1 MGELAPK
8 ESKVTSGRQIE
19 MGFSGNTMQE
29 KLNVSLKSLMSGLC
43 LAFSMPPWG
52 WWPLAFGS
60 FLFLDQ
66 LLSGVTQHKRRFLAG
81 FSFGVGWLFPSTFWM
96 IALTV
101 PGYIIQGILF
111 SAFVGFAALLI
122 PRGAWRW
129 VALPAAF
136 VIIEALRYRW
146 PFGGVPLATLA
157 MSQSRAPLGHTVRIL
172 GPLFLSALVVAS
184 GVVLSSLWERRWRF
198 ASCTGVSLIAI
209 WAVAFVVPNGS
220 PIGET
225 TVAIVQGGG
234 EQGTRAIDT
243 DEREVFERHLN
254 VSSNVIAPVDLVLWP
269 EDVVNV
275 KQPLSDSPE
284 YLELQVLARQLD
296 SWLIAGIF
304 ERVSIT
310 ENANASIA
318 FSPDGA
324 EADRYDKVRLVPFGE
339 YVPLRGFIKH
349 FAPSYLPVRDTK
361 PGVGEPNLIVEID
374 GEKVNLGIAISW
386 EIFFEDRAR
395 SAISGGGEI
404 LLNPTNGSSYWLTIL
419 QSQQVASSRL
429 RAMETG
435 RWVLQA
441 APTGFSA
448 IIDPNGDVVERSSIS
463 ETRVLHATVDRR
475 SGNTLATKAGPLP
488 MILLSGGAIIGANVF
503 ARRRN

>member
-1 MGELAPK
+1 MEERLIKA
-8 ESKVTSGRQIE
+8 
-19 MGFSGNTMQE
+19 
-29 KLNVSLKSLMSGLC
+29 LKPIAGGMC

-52 WWPLAFGS
+52 WWPMAFLS
-60 FLFLDQ
+60 FFFLDQ
-66 LLSGVTQHKRRFLAG
+66 LLSQVLAQRERFWTG
-81 FSFGVGWLFPSTFWM
+81 FTFGVGWLFPSTFWM
-96 IALTV
+96 VALTV
-101 PGYIIQGILF
+101 PGYIIQGLLF
-111 SAFVGFAALLI
+111 STFVGIAALLV
-122 PRGAWRW
+122 PRGTWRW
-129 VALPAAF
+129 FALPAAF
-136 VIIEALRYRW
+136 VILEAVRYRW

-172 GPLFLSALVVAS
+172 GPLFLSALVVAAGIFLS
-184 GVVLSSLWERRWRF
+184 LAWEKRWKFAAAAGVGILAMWAIGF
-198 ASCTGVSLIAI
+198 A
-209 WAVAFVVPNGS
+209 VPNGKS
-220 PIGET
+220 IGET
-225 TVAIVQGGG
+225 SVAIVQGGG

-243 DEREVFERHLN
+243 DEREVFEKHLN
-254 VSSNVIAPVDLVLWP
+254 ASTNVITPLDLVLWP

-275 KQPLSDSPE
+275 QQPLSDSPE
-284 YLELQVLARQLD
+284 YSELQVLARQLD

-304 ERVSIT
+304 ERVSTT

-318 FSPDGA
+318 FSPEGV
-324 EADRYDKVRLVPFGE
+324 EIDRYDKVRLVPFGE
-339 YVPLRGFIKH
+339 FVPLRGFIKH

-361 PGVGEPNLIVEID
+361 PGNGEPNLMVEID
-374 GEKVNLGIAISW
+374 GETVNLGISISW

-395 SAISGGGEI
+395 NAISGGGEI

-448 IIDPNGDVVERSSIS
+448 IVNPDGDVVARSSIS
-463 ETRVLHATVDRR
+463 ETRVLHATVERR
-475 SGNTLATKAGPLP
+475 RGNTLATKAGPLP
-488 MILLSGGAIIGANVF
+488 MILISGTTLVGANIL

>member
-1 MGELAPK
+1 M
-8 ESKVTSGRQIE
+8 
-19 MGFSGNTMQE
+19 
-29 KLNVSLKSLMSGLC
+29 C

-52 WWPLAFGS
+52 WWPMAFLS
-60 FLFLDQ
+60 FFFLDQ
-66 LLSGVTQHKRRFLAG
+66 LLSQVLAQRERFWTG
-81 FSFGVGWLFPSTFWM
+81 FTFGVGWLFPSTFWM
-96 IALTV
+96 VALTV
-101 PGYIIQGILF
+101 PGYIIQGLLF
-111 SAFVGFAALLI
+111 STFVGIAALLV
-122 PRGAWRW
+122 PRGTWRW
-129 VALPAAF
+129 FALPAAF
-136 VIIEALRYRW
+136 VILEAVRYRW

-172 GPLFLSALVVAS
+172 GPLFLSALVVAA
-184 GVVLSSLWERRWRF
+184 GIFLSLAWEKRWKF
-198 ASCTGVSLIAI
+198 AAMAGAGILAMWAI
-209 WAVAFVVPNGS
+209 GFAVPNGKS
-220 PIGET
+220 IGET
-225 TVAIVQGGG
+225 SVAIVQGGG

-243 DEREVFERHLN
+243 DEREVFEKHLN
-254 VSSNVIAPVDLVLWP
+254 ASTNVITPLDLVLWP

-275 KQPLSDSPE
+275 QQPLSDSPE
-284 YLELQVLARQLD
+284 YSELQVLARQLD

-304 ERVSIT
+304 ERVSTT

-318 FSPDGA
+318 FSPEGV
-324 EADRYDKVRLVPFGE
+324 EIDRYDKVRLVPFGE
-339 YVPLRGFIKH
+339 FVPLRGFIKH

-361 PGVGEPNLIVEID
+361 PGNGEPNLMVEID
-374 GEKVNLGIAISW
+374 GETVNLGISISW

-395 SAISGGGEI
+395 NAISGGGEI

-448 IIDPNGDVVERSSIS
+448 IVNPDGDVVARSSIS
-463 ETRVLHATVDRR
+463 ETRLLHATVERR
-475 SGNTLATKAGPLP
+475 RGNTLATKAGPLP
-488 MILLSGGAIIGANVF
+488 MILISGTTLAGANIL

>member
-1 MGELAPK
+1 M
-8 ESKVTSGRQIE
+8 
-19 MGFSGNTMQE
+19 
-29 KLNVSLKSLMSGLC
+29 C

-52 WWPLAFGS
+52 WWPMAFLS
-60 FLFLDQ
+60 FFFLDQ
-66 LLSGVTQHKRRFLAG
+66 LLSQVLAQRERFWTG
-81 FSFGVGWLFPSTFWM
+81 FTFGVGWLFPSTFWM
-96 IALTV
+96 VALTV
-101 PGYIIQGILF
+101 PGYIIQGLLF
-111 SAFVGFAALLI
+111 STFVGIAALLV
-122 PRGAWRW
+122 PRGTWRW
-129 VALPAAF
+129 FALPAAF
-136 VIIEALRYRW
+136 VILEAVRYRW

-172 GPLFLSALVVAS
+172 GPLFLSALVVAAGIFLS
-184 GVVLSSLWERRWRF
+184 LAWEKRWKFAAMAGVGILAMWAIGF
-198 ASCTGVSLIAI
+198 A
-209 WAVAFVVPNGS
+209 VPNGKS
-220 PIGET
+220 IGET
-225 TVAIVQGGG
+225 SVAIVQGGG

-243 DEREVFERHLN
+243 DEREVFEKHLN
-254 VSSNVIAPVDLVLWP
+254 ASKNVITPLDLVLWP

-275 KQPLSDSPE
+275 QQPLSDSPE
-284 YLELQVLARQLD
+284 YSELQVLARQLD

-304 ERVSIT
+304 ERVSTT

-318 FSPDGA
+318 FSPEGV
-324 EADRYDKVRLVPFGE
+324 EIDRYDKVRLVPFGE
-339 YVPLRGFIKH
+339 FVPLRGFIKH

-361 PGVGEPNLIVEID
+361 PGNGEPNLMVEID
-374 GEKVNLGIAISW
+374 GETVNLGISISW

-395 SAISGGGEI
+395 NAISGGGEI

-448 IIDPNGDVVERSSIS
+448 IVNPDGDVVARSSIS
-463 ETRVLHATVDRR
+463 ETRVLHATVERR
-475 SGNTLATKAGPLP
+475 RGNTLATKAGPLP
-488 MILLSGGAIIGANVF
+488 MILISGTTLVGANIL

>member
-1 MGELAPK
+1 M
-8 ESKVTSGRQIE
+8 
-19 MGFSGNTMQE
+19 
-29 KLNVSLKSLMSGLC
+29 C

-52 WWPLAFGS
+52 WWPMAFLS
-60 FLFLDQ
+60 FFFLDQ
-66 LLSGVTQHKRRFLAG
+66 LLSQVLAQRERFWTG
-81 FSFGVGWLFPSTFWM
+81 FTFGVGWLFPSTFWM
-96 IALTV
+96 VALTV
-101 PGYIIQGILF
+101 PGYIIQGLLF
-111 SAFVGFAALLI
+111 STFVGIAALLV
-122 PRGAWRW
+122 PRGTWRW
-129 VALPAAF
+129 FALPAAF
-136 VIIEALRYRW
+136 VILEAVRYRW

-172 GPLFLSALVVAS
+172 GPLFLSALVVAAGIFLS
-184 GVVLSSLWERRWRF
+184 LAWEKRWKFAAMAGVGILAMWAIGF
-198 ASCTGVSLIAI
+198 A
-209 WAVAFVVPNGS
+209 VPNGKS
-220 PIGET
+220 IGET
-225 TVAIVQGGG
+225 SVAIVQGGG

-243 DEREVFERHLN
+243 DEREVFEKHLN
-254 VSSNVIAPVDLVLWP
+254 ASTNVITPLDLVLWP

-275 KQPLSDSPE
+275 QQPLSDSPE
-284 YLELQVLARQLD
+284 YSELQVLARQLD

-304 ERVSIT
+304 ERVSTT

-318 FSPDGA
+318 FSPEGV
-324 EADRYDKVRLVPFGE
+324 EIDRYDKVRLVPFGE
-339 YVPLRGFIKH
+339 FVPLRGFIKH

-361 PGVGEPNLIVEID
+361 PGNGEPNLMVEID
-374 GEKVNLGIAISW
+374 GETVNLGISISW

-395 SAISGGGEI
+395 NAISGGGEI

-448 IIDPNGDVVERSSIS
+448 IVNPDGDVVARSSIS
-463 ETRVLHATVDRR
+463 ETRVLHATVERR
-475 SGNTLATKAGPLP
+475 RGNTLATKAGPLP
-488 MILLSGGAIIGANVF
+488 MILISGTTLVGANIL

>member
-1 MGELAPK
+1 MK
-8 ESKVTSGRQIE
+8 DK
-19 MGFSGNTMQE
+19 F
-29 KLNVSLKSLMSGLC
+29 NVSLKPLISGMC

-52 WWPLAFGS
+52 WWPLAFIS
-60 FLFLDQ
+60 LFLLDQ
-66 LLSGVTQHKRRFLAG
+66 LLSGVVVSKRRFLVG

-96 IALTV
+96 IALTI
-101 PGYIIQGILF
+101 PGYIVQGLLF
-111 SAFVGFAALLI
+111 SAFVGFAALLV
-122 PRGAWRW
+122 PRGIWRW
-129 VALPAAF
+129 LALPAAF
-136 VIIEALRYRW
+136 VIIKALRYRW

-157 MSQSRAPLGHTVRIL
+157 MSQSSAPLGHTVRIL
-172 GPLFLSALVVAS
+172 GPLFLSALVVIA
-184 GVVLSSLWERRWRF
+184 GVLISSLWEKEWKF
-198 ASCTGVSLIAI
+198 ATCTGVGLVALWAI
-209 WAVAFVVPNGS
+209 GFVVPNGN

-243 DEREVFERHLN
+243 DEREVFERH
-254 VSSNVIAPVDLVLWP
+254 VTASSNVETPVDLVLWP

-275 KQPLSDSPE
+275 QQPLTDSPE
-284 YLELQVLARQLD
+284 YAELQDLARQLD

-304 ERVSIT
+304 ERVSMT

-318 FSPDGA
+318 FSPEGT
-324 EADRYDKVRLVPFGE
+324 EIDRYDKVRLVPFGE

-361 PGVGEPNLIVEID
+361 SGNGEPNLIVEVD
-374 GEKVNLGIAISW
+374 GQIVNLGIAISW

-395 SAISGGGEI
+395 SAILGGGEI

-419 QSQQVASSRL
+419 QSQQVASSKL

-448 IIDPNGDVVERSSIS
+448 IINPNGDVVERSSIS

-475 SGNTLATKAGPLP
+475 DGNTLATRAGPLP
-488 MILLSGGAIIGANVF
+488 MILFSGAALLGANF
-503 ARRRN
+503 LARRKS

>member
-1 MGELAPK
+1 M
-8 ESKVTSGRQIE
+8 
-19 MGFSGNTMQE
+19 
-29 KLNVSLKSLMSGLC
+29 C

-52 WWPLAFGS
+52 WWPMAFLS
-60 FLFLDQ
+60 FFFLDQ
-66 LLSGVTQHKRRFLAG
+66 LLSRVLAQRERFWTG
-81 FSFGVGWLFPSTFWM
+81 FTFGVGWLFPSTFWM
-96 IALTV
+96 VALTV
-101 PGYIIQGILF
+101 PGYIIQGLLF
-111 SAFVGFAALLI
+111 STFVGIAALLV
-122 PRGAWRW
+122 PRGTWRW
-129 VALPAAF
+129 FALPAAF
-136 VIIEALRYRW
+136 VILEAVRYRW

-172 GPLFLSALVVAS
+172 GPLFLSALVVAAGIFLS
-184 GVVLSSLWERRWRF
+184 LAWEKRWKFAAMAGVGILAMWAIGF
-198 ASCTGVSLIAI
+198 A
-209 WAVAFVVPNGS
+209 VPNGKS
-220 PIGET
+220 IGET
-225 TVAIVQGGG
+225 SVAIVQGGG

-243 DEREVFERHLN
+243 DEREVFEKHLN
-254 VSSNVIAPVDLVLWP
+254 ASKNVITPLDLVLWP

-275 KQPLSDSPE
+275 QQPLSDSPE
-284 YLELQVLARQLD
+284 YSELQVLARQLD

-304 ERVSIT
+304 ERVSTT

-318 FSPDGA
+318 FSPEGV
-324 EADRYDKVRLVPFGE
+324 EIDRYDKVRLVPFGE
-339 YVPLRGFIKH
+339 FVPLRGFIKH

-361 PGVGEPNLIVEID
+361 PGNGEPNLMVEID
-374 GEKVNLGIAISW
+374 GETVNLGISISW

-395 SAISGGGEI
+395 NAISGGGEI

-448 IIDPNGDVVERSSIS
+448 IVNPDGDVVARSSIS
-463 ETRVLHATVDRR
+463 ETRVLHATVERR
-475 SGNTLATKAGPLP
+475 RGNTLATKAGPLP
-488 MILLSGGAIIGANVF
+488 MILISGTTLVGANIL

>member
-1 MGELAPK
+1 M
-8 ESKVTSGRQIE
+8 
-19 MGFSGNTMQE
+19 
-29 KLNVSLKSLMSGLC
+29 C

-52 WWPLAFGS
+52 WWPMAFLS
-60 FLFLDQ
+60 FFFLDQ
-66 LLSGVTQHKRRFLAG
+66 LLSQVLAQRERFWTG
-81 FSFGVGWLFPSTFWM
+81 FTFGVGWLFPSTFWM
-96 IALTV
+96 VALTV
-101 PGYIIQGILF
+101 PGYIIQGLLF
-111 SAFVGFAALLI
+111 STFVGIAALLV
-122 PRGAWRW
+122 PRGTWRW
-129 VALPAAF
+129 FALPAAF
-136 VIIEALRYRW
+136 VILEAVRYRW

-172 GPLFLSALVVAS
+172 GPLFLSALVVAAGIFLS
-184 GVVLSSLWERRWRF
+184 LAWEKRWKFAAAAGVGILAMWAIGF
-198 ASCTGVSLIAI
+198 A
-209 WAVAFVVPNGS
+209 VPNGKS
-220 PIGET
+220 IGET
-225 TVAIVQGGG
+225 SVAIVQGGG

-243 DEREVFERHLN
+243 DEREVFEKHLN
-254 VSSNVIAPVDLVLWP
+254 ASTNVITPLDLVLWP

-275 KQPLSDSPE
+275 QQPLSDSPE
-284 YLELQVLARQLD
+284 YSELQVLARQLD

-304 ERVSIT
+304 ERVSTT

-318 FSPDGA
+318 FSPEGV
-324 EADRYDKVRLVPFGE
+324 EIDRYDKVRLVPFGE
-339 YVPLRGFIKH
+339 FVPLRGFIKH

-361 PGVGEPNLIVEID
+361 PGNGEPNLMVEID
-374 GEKVNLGIAISW
+374 GETVNLGISISW

-395 SAISGGGEI
+395 NAISGGGEI

-448 IIDPNGDVVERSSIS
+448 IVNPDGDVVARSSIS
-463 ETRVLHATVDRR
+463 ETRVLHATVERR
-475 SGNTLATKAGPLP
+475 RGNTLATKAGPLP
-488 MILLSGGAIIGANVF
+488 MILISGTTLVGANIL

>member
-1 MGELAPK
+1 MKDKFNA
-8 ESKVTSGRQIE
+8 
-19 MGFSGNTMQE
+19 
-29 KLNVSLKSLMSGLC
+29 SLKPIASGMC

-52 WWPLAFGS
+52 WWPLAFIS
-60 FLFLDQ
+60 LFLLDQ
-66 LLSGVTQHKRRFLAG
+66 LLSGVGLSKKRFLIG

-96 IALTV
+96 IALTI
-101 PGYIIQGILF
+101 PGYIVQGFLF
-111 SAFVGFAALLI
+111 SAFVGFAALI
-122 PRGAWRW
+122 VPRGVCRW
-129 VALPAAF
+129 LALPAAF

-157 MSQSRAPLGHTVRIL
+157 MSQSSAPLGHTVRIL
-172 GPLFLSALVVAS
+172 GPLFLSALVVVA
-184 GVVLSSLWERRWRF
+184 GVVLSSLWEREWKL
-198 ASCTGVSLIAI
+198 ATYTGVSLVALWAI
-209 WAVAFVVPNGS
+209 GFAVPNGD

-243 DEREVFERHLN
+243 DEREVFEKHLKA
-254 VSSNVIAPVDLVLWP
+254 SSNVETPVDLVLWP

-275 KQPLSDSPE
+275 QQPLSDSPE
-284 YLELQVLARQLD
+284 YTELQDLARKLD

-318 FSPDGA
+318 FSPEGA
-324 EADRYDKVRLVPFGE
+324 EVDRYDKVRLVPFGE

-361 PGVGEPNLIVEID
+361 SGNGEPTLIVEID
-374 GEKVNLGIAISW
+374 GQTVNLGIAISW

-395 SAISGGGEI
+395 RAISQGGEI

-419 QSQQVASSRL
+419 QSQQVASSKL

-448 IIDPNGDVVERSSIS
+448 IINPNGDVVERSSIS
-463 ETRVLHATVDRR
+463 ETRVLHATIERR
-475 SGNTLATKAGPLP
+475 NGNTLATKAGPLP
-488 MILLSGGAIIGANVF
+488 MILLSGAALLGANF
-503 ARRRN
+503 LARRKN

>member
-1 MGELAPK
+1 M
-8 ESKVTSGRQIE
+8 
-19 MGFSGNTMQE
+19 
-29 KLNVSLKSLMSGLC
+29 C

-52 WWPLAFGS
+52 WWPMAFLS
-60 FLFLDQ
+60 FFFLDQ
-66 LLSGVTQHKRRFLAG
+66 LLSRVLAQRERFWTG
-81 FSFGVGWLFPSTFWM
+81 FTFGVGWLFPSTFWM
-96 IALTV
+96 VALTV
-101 PGYIIQGILF
+101 PGYIIQGLLF
-111 SAFVGFAALLI
+111 STFVGIAALLV
-122 PRGAWRW
+122 PRGTWRW
-129 VALPAAF
+129 FALPAAF
-136 VIIEALRYRW
+136 VILEAVRYRW

-172 GPLFLSALVVAS
+172 GPLFLSALVVAAGIFLS
-184 GVVLSSLWERRWRF
+184 LAWEKRWKFAAMAGVGILAMWAIGF
-198 ASCTGVSLIAI
+198 A
-209 WAVAFVVPNGS
+209 VPNGKS
-220 PIGET
+220 IGET
-225 TVAIVQGGG
+225 SVAIVQGGG

-243 DEREVFERHLN
+243 DEREVFEKHLN
-254 VSSNVIAPVDLVLWP
+254 ASTNVITPLDLVLWP

-275 KQPLSDSPE
+275 QQPLSDSPE
-284 YLELQVLARQLD
+284 YSELQVLARQLD

-304 ERVSIT
+304 ERVSTT

-318 FSPDGA
+318 FSPEGV
-324 EADRYDKVRLVPFGE
+324 EIDRYDKVRLVPFGE
-339 YVPLRGFIKH
+339 FVPLRGFIKH

-361 PGVGEPNLIVEID
+361 PGNGEPNLMVEID
-374 GEKVNLGIAISW
+374 GETVNLGISISW

-395 SAISGGGEI
+395 NAISGGGEI

-448 IIDPNGDVVERSSIS
+448 IVNPDGDVVARSSIS
-463 ETRVLHATVDRR
+463 ETRVLHATVERR
-475 SGNTLATKAGPLP
+475 RGNTLATKAGPLP
-488 MILLSGGAIIGANVF
+488 MILISGTTLVGANIL

>member
-1 MGELAPK
+1 M
-8 ESKVTSGRQIE
+8 
-19 MGFSGNTMQE
+19 
-29 KLNVSLKSLMSGLC
+29 C

-52 WWPLAFGS
+52 WWPLAFIS
-60 FLFLDQ
+60 LFLFDQ
-66 LLSGVTQHKRRFLAG
+66 LLSGVGPSKKRFLIG

-101 PGYIIQGILF
+101 PGYIIQGLLF
-111 SAFVGFAALLI
+111 SAFVGFAALI
-122 PRGAWRW
+122 VPRGIWRW
-129 VALPAAF
+129 LALPAAF
-136 VIIEALRYRW
+136 VIIEAVRYRW

-157 MSQSRAPLGHTVRIL
+157 MSQSSAPLGHTVRIL
-172 GPLFLSALVVAS
+172 GPLFLSALVVVA
-184 GVVLSSLWERRWRF
+184 GVVLSSLWEREWKL
-198 ASCTGVSLIAI
+198 ATYTGMTLVAI
-209 WAVAFVVPNGS
+209 WAIGFAVPNGD
-220 PIGET
+220 PIGKT
-225 TVAIVQGGG
+225 TVSIVQGGG

-243 DEREVFERHLN
+243 DEREVFEKHLKA
-254 VSSNVIAPVDLVLWP
+254 SSNVKTPVDLVLWP

-275 KQPLSDSPE
+275 QQPLSDSPE
-284 YLELQVLARQLD
+284 YTELQDLARQLD

-318 FSPDGA
+318 FSPEGA
-324 EADRYDKVRLVPFGE
+324 EVDRYDKVRLVPFGE
-339 YVPLRGFIKH
+339 YVPLRGFVEH
-349 FAPSYLPVRDTK
+349 FAPSYLPVRNTK
-361 PGVGEPNLIVEID
+361 SGNGEPNLIVEID
-374 GEKVNLGIAISW
+374 GQTVNLGIAISW

-395 SAISGGGEI
+395 RAISGGGEI

-419 QSQQVASSRL
+419 QSQQVASSKL

-448 IIDPNGDVVERSSIS
+448 IINPNGDVVERSSIS
-463 ETRVLHATVDRR
+463 ETRVLHATIERR

-488 MILLSGGAIIGANVF
+488 MILLSGAAVLGANF
-503 ARRRN
+503 LSRRKN

>member
-1 MGELAPK
+1 M
-8 ESKVTSGRQIE
+8 
-19 MGFSGNTMQE
+19 
-29 KLNVSLKSLMSGLC
+29 C

-52 WWPLAFGS
+52 WWPMAFLS
-60 FLFLDQ
+60 FFFLDQ
-66 LLSGVTQHKRRFLAG
+66 LLSQVLAQRERFWTG
-81 FSFGVGWLFPSTFWM
+81 FTFGVGWLFPSTFWM
-96 IALTV
+96 VALTV
-101 PGYIIQGILF
+101 PGYIIQGLLF
-111 SAFVGFAALLI
+111 STFVGIAALLV
-122 PRGAWRW
+122 PRGTWRW
-129 VALPAAF
+129 FALPAAF
-136 VIIEALRYRW
+136 VILEAVRYRW

-172 GPLFLSALVVAS
+172 GPLFLSALVVAAGIFLS
-184 GVVLSSLWERRWRF
+184 LAWEKRWKFAAAAGVGILAMWAIGF
-198 ASCTGVSLIAI
+198 A
-209 WAVAFVVPNGS
+209 VPNGKS
-220 PIGET
+220 IGET
-225 TVAIVQGGG
+225 SVAIVQGGG

-243 DEREVFERHLN
+243 DEREVFEKHLN
-254 VSSNVIAPVDLVLWP
+254 ASTNVITPLDLVLWP

-275 KQPLSDSPE
+275 QQPLSDSPE
-284 YLELQVLARQLD
+284 YSELQVLARQLD

-304 ERVSIT
+304 ERVSTT

-318 FSPDGA
+318 FSPEGV
-324 EADRYDKVRLVPFGE
+324 EIDRYDKVRLVPFGE
-339 YVPLRGFIKH
+339 FVPLRGFIKH

-361 PGVGEPNLIVEID
+361 PGNGEPNLMVEID
-374 GEKVNLGIAISW
+374 GETVNLGISISW

-395 SAISGGGEI
+395 NAISGGGEI

-448 IIDPNGDVVERSSIS
+448 IINPDGDVVARSSIS
-463 ETRVLHATVDRR
+463 ETRVLHATVERR
-475 SGNTLATKAGPLP
+475 RGNTLATKAGPLP
-488 MILLSGGAIIGANVF
+488 MILISGTTLVGANIL

>member
-1 MGELAPK
+1 M
-8 ESKVTSGRQIE
+8 VTSRNK
-19 MGFSGNTMQE
+19 MNE
-29 KLNVSLKSLMSGLC
+29 KLTVSFKSLISGIC

-52 WWPLAFGS
+52 WWPLAFVS

-66 LLSGVTQHKRRFLAG
+66 ILSEVAPYRKRFFTG
-81 FSFGVGWLFPSTFWM
+81 FSFGIGWLFPSTFWM

-101 PGYIIQGILF
+101 PGYIIQGMLF
-111 SAFVGFAALLI
+111 SAFVGFAALLV

-129 VALPAAF
+129 LALPAAF

-172 GPLFLSALVVAS
+172 GPLFLSALVVVA
-184 GVVLSSLWERRWRF
+184 GIVLSSLWERKWKF
-198 ASCTGVSLIAI
+198 ATFTGISLVGL
-209 WAVAFVVPNGS
+209 WALGFVAPNGS
-220 PIGET
+220 PIGKT
-225 TVAIVQGGG
+225 TIAIVQGGG

-254 VSSNVIAPVDLVLWP
+254 ASSNIVTPVDLVLWP

-275 KQPLSDSPE
+275 QQPLSDSPE
-284 YLELQVLARQLD
+284 YEELQILARQLD

-318 FSPDGA
+318 FSPDGD
-324 EADRYDKVRLVPFGE
+324 EVDRYDKVRLVPFGE

-349 FAPSYLPVRDTK
+349 FAPSYLPARDTR
-361 PGVGEPNLIVEID
+361 PGNGEPNLVIEID

-395 SAISGGGEI
+395 NAISGGGEI

-463 ETRVLHATVDRR
+463 ETRVLYATVDRR
-475 SGNTLATKAGPLP
+475 SGNTLATQAGPLP
-488 MILLSGGAIIGANVF
+488 MILLSTSAMVGANVL
-503 ARRRN
+503 ARRSS

>member
-1 MGELAPK
+1 M
-8 ESKVTSGRQIE
+8 
-19 MGFSGNTMQE
+19 
-29 KLNVSLKSLMSGLC
+29 C

-52 WWPLAFGS
+52 WWPLAFIS
-60 FLFLDQ
+60 LFLLDQ
-66 LLSGVTQHKRRFLAG
+66 LLSGIEPSKRRFLIG

-96 IALTV
+96 IALTI
-101 PGYIIQGILF
+101 PGYIVQGLLF
-111 SAFVGFAALLI
+111 SAFVGFAALI
-122 PRGAWRW
+122 VPRGIWRW
-129 VALPAAF
+129 LALPAAF

-157 MSQSRAPLGHTVRIL
+157 MSQSSAPLGQTVRIL
-172 GPLFLSALVVAS
+172 GPLFLSALVVLA
-184 GVVLSSLWERRWRF
+184 GVVLSSLWERKWRF
-198 ASCTGVSLIAI
+198 ASYTGISLVAL

-243 DEREVFERHLN
+243 DEREVFERHLKA
-254 VSSNVIAPVDLVLWP
+254 SSSVITPVDLVLWP

-275 KQPLSDSPE
+275 QQPLTDSPE
-284 YLELQVLARQLD
+284 YTELQDLARQLD

-304 ERVSIT
+304 ERVSMT

-318 FSPDGA
+318 FSPQGT
-324 EADRYDKVRLVPFGE
+324 EVDRYDKVRLVPFGE

-361 PGVGEPNLIVEID
+361 SGNGEPNLIVEID
-374 GEKVNLGIAISW
+374 GQAVNLGIAISW

-419 QSQQVASSRL
+419 QSQQVASSKL

-448 IIDPNGDVVERSSIS
+448 IINPNGDVVERSSIS

-475 SGNTLATKAGPLP
+475 DGNTLATRAGPLP
-488 MILLSGGAIIGANVF
+488 MILLSGAALLGANF
-503 ARRRN
+503 QARRKN